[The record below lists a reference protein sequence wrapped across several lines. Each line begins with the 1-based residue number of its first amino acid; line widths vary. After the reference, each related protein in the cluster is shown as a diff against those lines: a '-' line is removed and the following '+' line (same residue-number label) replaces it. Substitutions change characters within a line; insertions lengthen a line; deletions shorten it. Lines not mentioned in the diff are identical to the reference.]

1 MSKPKVGFYWCAS
14 CGGCEES
21 VVDLAEGL
29 LDLVA
34 AVDLVFFPVAM
45 DFKREDVEAMEDGE
59 MALCF
64 INGALRS
71 DEQREMAEL
80 LRRKA

>member
-21 VVDLAEGL
+21 VVDLAEGI
-29 LDLVA
+29 LDVVA

-45 DFKREDVEAMEDGE
+45 DF
-59 MALCF
+59 
-64 INGALRS
+64 
-71 DEQREMAEL
+71 
-80 LRRKA
+80 